1 MKLKPLGG
9 RKCGHR
15 GVMVRFHLH
24 WKRKK
29 ELLDLPGIL
38 GDLGL
43 CLPPGQIT
51 LILREGTLRWLVGPS
66 GEELNS
72 SCFHCSWPE
81 NEQGMLTMVANIW
94 LGFFTSPN
102 PRVRIIKYGM
112 TAPIMILFKWELL
125 CWEKLTHRFKNSWC
139 IYQPQP
145 YYWSPIKF
153 THSVET
159 PLVFIVSH
167 LVSVSWTLTS
177 PWFVAPL
184 VSFLKYS

>member
-1 MKLKPLGG
+1 M
-9 RKCGHR
+9 
-15 GVMVRFHLH
+15 
-24 WKRKK
+24 
-29 ELLDLPGIL
+29 
-38 GDLGL
+38 
-43 CLPPGQIT
+43 
-51 LILREGTLRWLVGPS
+51 GPS

-94 LGFFTSPN
+94 LGFFTSTN

-125 CWEKLTHRFKNSWC
+125 CWEKLTHHFKNSWC

-159 PLVFIVSH
+159 LLVFIVSH

-177 PWFVAPL
+177 PWVCLPFGFLFKVFVMEATWKALDSHLQGRNKIEMCSWLPFSL
-184 VSFLKYS
+184 NCAFFFSVRRITQYYSIVFLANKAN